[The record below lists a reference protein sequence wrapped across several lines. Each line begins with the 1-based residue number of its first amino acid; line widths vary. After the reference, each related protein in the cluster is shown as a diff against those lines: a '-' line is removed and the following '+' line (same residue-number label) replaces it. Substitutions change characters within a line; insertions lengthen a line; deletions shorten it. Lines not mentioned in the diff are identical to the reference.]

1 MALDGRNASTNA
13 TILGGSS
20 KGTPGFNLPGMG

>member
-1 MALDGRNASTNA
+1 MELDGRNASTNA
-13 TILGGSS
+13 TVSGGLS